1 MLSFLCWARPYDLC
15 RYCHRSIKPF
25 RDVGIDENLNPLAT
39 FPNAQT
45 ETAYRKKNVNPRRNM
60 SSTID
65 YQELEVLARKG
76 RWLAI
81 STVAGSG
88 AGHVGGPFSAMDIMV
103 ALYFRVMKIR
113 PEEPKWPERD
123 RFILSKGHSSIGQY
137 VVMALRGFL
146 PIEELKTFDKGGSRL
161 QGHPDVTRLPGL
173 ETSTGSLGQGL
184 SVGLGMALGARMRGQ
199 KFQTFVMIGDGE
211 LQEGMIWEALHV
223 APRYK
228 LGNLTAILDWNGLQQ
243 FGWVLAINEQHRGDR
258 RDPWSGIDLR
268 GIFEKLGWRC
278 LEIDGHDFSQ
288 IVPALESAKASG
300 DSDQPTMIIAHTI
313 KGKGVHFTEGKH
325 EWHSKVATKEE
336 LQIVAAELDIVE
348 AGL

>member
-1 MLSFLCWARPYDLC
+1 
-15 RYCHRSIKPF
+15 
-25 RDVGIDENLNPLAT
+25 
-39 FPNAQT
+39 
-45 ETAYRKKNVNPRRNM
+45 M
-60 SSTID
+60 SNKLD
-65 YQELEVLARKG
+65 NHELETLAQRG

-88 AGHVGGPFSAMDIMV
+88 AGHVGGPFSAMDILI
-103 ALYFRVMKIR
+103 ALYFRVMNIR
-113 PEEPKWPERD
+113 PEEPRWAERD

-137 VVMALRGFL
+137 AVMALRGFL

-173 ETSTGSLGQGL
+173 DTSTGSLGQGL
-184 SVGLGMALGARMRGQ
+184 SVGLGFALGARMRGQ
-199 KFQTFVMIGDGE
+199 KFHTFVMLGDGE
-211 LQEGMIWEALHV
+211 LQEGMIWEALHI

-243 FGWVLAINEQHRGDR
+243 FGWVLAINEQHRSDR

-288 IVPALESAKASG
+288 IVPALENAKAAG
-300 DSDQPTMIIAHTI
+300 DSDQPTMIIATR
-313 KGKGVHFTEGKH
+313 
-325 EWHSKVATKEE
+325 SKARACTSRKANMNGIRRSR
-336 LQIVAAELDIVE
+336 LKRN
-348 AGL
+348 

>member
-1 MLSFLCWARPYDLC
+1 MST
-15 RYCHRSIKPF
+15 K
-25 RDVGIDENLNPLAT
+25 
-39 FPNAQT
+39 T
-45 ETAYRKKNVNPRRNM
+45 E
-60 SSTID
+60 
-65 YQELEVLARKG
+65 YQELEALARRG

-103 ALYFRVMKIR
+103 ALYFRVMNIK
-113 PEEPKWPERD
+113 PEEPGWPERD

-137 VVMALRGFL
+137 SVMALRGFL
-146 PIEELKTFDKGGSRL
+146 PVEELKTFDKGGSRL

-173 ETSTGSLGQGL
+173 DTSTGSLGQGL
-184 SVGLGMALGARMRGQ
+184 SVGLGFALGARMRKK
-199 KFQTFVMIGDGE
+199 KFHTFVLIGDGE
-211 LQEGMIWEALHV
+211 LQEGMIWEALHI

-243 FGWVLAINEQHRGDR
+243 FGWVLAVNEQHRGDR

-278 LEIDGHDFSQ
+278 IEINGHEFSQ
-288 IVPALESAKASG
+288 IVPALETVKASG

-336 LQIVAAELDIVE
+336 LKIIAQQLDIKE
-348 AGL
+348 ALA

>member
-1 MLSFLCWARPYDLC
+1 
-15 RYCHRSIKPF
+15 
-25 RDVGIDENLNPLAT
+25 
-39 FPNAQT
+39 
-45 ETAYRKKNVNPRRNM
+45 M
-60 SSTID
+60 SNKTND
-65 YQELEVLARKG
+65 YQELEALARKA

-88 AGHVGGPFSAMDIMV
+88 AGHVGGPFSAMDILV
-103 ALYFRVMKIR
+103 ALYCRVMKIR
-113 PEEPKWPERD
+113 PEEPKLPDRD

-137 VVMALRGFL
+137 AVMALRGFL

-184 SVGLGMALGARMRGQ
+184 SVGLGIALGARMRGQ

-211 LQEGMIWEALHV
+211 LQEGMIWEALHI

-278 LEIDGHDFSQ
+278 IEINGHDFSQ
-288 IVPALESAKASG
+288 IVPALESVKASG
-300 DSDQPTMIIAHTI
+300 DSDQPTMIIAHTV

-336 LQIVAAELDIVE
+336 LKIVAEQLGIAEALV
-348 AGL
+348 

>member
-1 MLSFLCWARPYDLC
+1 
-15 RYCHRSIKPF
+15 
-25 RDVGIDENLNPLAT
+25 
-39 FPNAQT
+39 
-45 ETAYRKKNVNPRRNM
+45 M
-60 SSTID
+60 SNKTND
-65 YQELEVLARKG
+65 YQELEALARKA

-88 AGHVGGPFSAMDIMV
+88 AGHVGGPFSAMDILV
-103 ALYFRVMKIR
+103 ALYCRVMKIR
-113 PEEPKWPERD
+113 PEEPKLPDRD

-137 VVMALRGFL
+137 AVMALRGFL

-184 SVGLGMALGARMRGQ
+184 SVGLGIALGARMRGQ

-211 LQEGMIWEALHV
+211 LQEGMIWEALHI

-268 GIFEKLGWRC
+268 AIFEKLGWRC
-278 LEIDGHDFSQ
+278 IEINGHDFSQ
-288 IVPALESAKASG
+288 IVPALESVKASG
-300 DSDQPTMIIAHTI
+300 DSDQPTMIIAHTV

-336 LQIVAAELDIVE
+336 LKIVAEQLGIAEALV
-348 AGL
+348 

>member
-1 MLSFLCWARPYDLC
+1 
-15 RYCHRSIKPF
+15 
-25 RDVGIDENLNPLAT
+25 
-39 FPNAQT
+39 
-45 ETAYRKKNVNPRRNM
+45 M
-60 SSTID
+60 SNQID
-65 YQELEVLARKG
+65 YHELEALAQRG

-88 AGHVGGPFSAMDIMV
+88 AGHVGGPFSAMDMLI
-103 ALYFRVMKIR
+103 ALYFRVMNIR
-113 PEEPKWPERD
+113 SEEPRWTERD

-146 PIEELKTFDKGGSRL
+146 PLEELKTFDKGGSRL

-173 ETSTGSLGQGL
+173 DTSTGSLGQGL
-184 SVGLGMALGARMRGQ
+184 SVGLGFALGARMRGQ
-199 KFQTFVMIGDGE
+199 KFHTFVMLGDGE
-211 LQEGMIWEALHV
+211 LQEGMVWEALHI

-288 IVPALESAKASG
+288 IVPALENAKASG

-325 EWHSKVATKEE
+325 EWHSKIATKEE
-336 LQIVAAELDIVE
+336 LKIVAAELGIVE
-348 AGL
+348 AGI

>member
-1 MLSFLCWARPYDLC
+1 VRDYCEWTPYPKLLVRAEQREFDKAL
-15 RYCHRSIKPF
+15 RLHRA
-25 RDVGIDENLNPLAT
+25 PLGL
-39 FPNAQT
+39 F
-45 ETAYRKKNVNPRRNM
+45 NPRRTM
-60 SSTID
+60 SNKID
-65 YQELEVLARKG
+65 YHELEALAQRG

-88 AGHVGGPFSAMDIMV
+88 AGHVGGPFSAMDMLI
-103 ALYFRVMKIR
+103 ALYFRVMNIR
-113 PEEPKWPERD
+113 PEEPRWTERD

-146 PIEELKTFDKGGSRL
+146 PLEELKTFDKGGSRL

-173 ETSTGSLGQGL
+173 DTSTGSLGQGL
-184 SVGLGMALGARMRGQ
+184 SVGLGFALGARMRGQ
-199 KFQTFVMIGDGE
+199 KFHSFVMLGDGE
-211 LQEGMIWEALHV
+211 LQEGMVWEALHI

-243 FGWVLAINEQHRGDR
+243 FGWVLAINGQHRGDR

-288 IVPALESAKASG
+288 IVPALENAKASG

-325 EWHSKVATKEE
+325 EWHSKIATKEE
-336 LQIVAAELDIVE
+336 LKIVAAELGIVE
-348 AGL
+348 AGV

>member
-1 MLSFLCWARPYDLC
+1 
-15 RYCHRSIKPF
+15 
-25 RDVGIDENLNPLAT
+25 
-39 FPNAQT
+39 
-45 ETAYRKKNVNPRRNM
+45 M
-60 SSTID
+60 SNKLD
-65 YQELEVLARKG
+65 NHELETLAQRG

-88 AGHVGGPFSAMDIMV
+88 AGHVGGPFSAMDMLI
-103 ALYFRVMKIR
+103 ALYFRVMNIR
-113 PEEPKWPERD
+113 SEEPRWTERD

-146 PIEELKTFDKGGSRL
+146 PLEELKTFDKGGSRL

-173 ETSTGSLGQGL
+173 DTSTGSLGQGL
-184 SVGLGMALGARMRGQ
+184 SVGLGFALGARMRGQ
-199 KFQTFVMIGDGE
+199 KFHTFVMLGDGE
-211 LQEGMIWEALHV
+211 LQEGMVWEALHI

-288 IVPALESAKASG
+288 IVPALENAKASG

-325 EWHSKVATKEE
+325 EWHSKIATKEE
-336 LQIVAAELDIVE
+336 LKIVAAELGIVE
-348 AGL
+348 AGI

>member
-1 MLSFLCWARPYDLC
+1 MRDGAPTLKKK
-15 RYCHRSIKPF
+15 RYTS
-25 RDVGIDENLNPLAT
+25 E
-39 FPNAQT
+39 
-45 ETAYRKKNVNPRRNM
+45 KNVNPRRNM
-60 SSTID
+60 SSTTD
-65 YQELEVLARKG
+65 YQELEALARKG

-88 AGHVGGPFSAMDIMV
+88 AGHVGGPFSAMDILV

-146 PIEELKTFDKGGSRL
+146 PVEELKTFDKGGSRL

-278 LEIDGHDFSQ
+278 LEINGHDFSQ
-288 IVPALESAKASG
+288 IVPTLESAKASA

-336 LQIVAAELDIVE
+336 LKIVAAELGIVE
-348 AGL
+348 AGV